1 MDSKRTIISKNK
13 KKKRLNNLKI
23 EATES
28 DLNLLKTNERREVGG
43 RNRCGVCW
51 LCVVPSVC
59 RRGTS
64 PVLCLVLSQRF
75 LCTER
80 GQKEEASDDDDDDKG
95 KLQTAK
101 AER

>member
-1 MDSKRTIISKNK
+1 MDSKWKIISKNK

-28 DLNLLKTNERREVGG
+28 DLNLLKTSERREVGG

-51 LCVVPSVC
+51 LCVVPSVS

-64 PVLCLVLSQRF
+64 PVLCWSRLRDFCAQR
-75 LCTER
+75 EDR
-80 GQKEEASDDDDDDKG
+80 KKEASDDDDDDKG
-95 KLQTAK
+95 KL
-101 AER
+101 

>member
-13 KKKRLNNLKI
+13 NKKRLHNLKI

-28 DLNLLKTNERREVGG
+28 DLNLLKTSERREVGG

-51 LCVVPSVC
+51 LCVPSVC

-64 PVLCLVLSQRF
+64 PVLCSSRLRDFCVQR
-75 LCTER
+75 EDR
-80 GQKEEASDDDDDDKG
+80 KKEASDDDDKG
-95 KLQTAK
+95 KL
-101 AER
+101 